1 MIFGNSSPSAERTIQ
16 TADGPTTV
24 KFWPLSLG
32 MIARSS
38 GMMKPIFQA
47 IGLLTASASTDIGR
61 EIVHVDGKEQG
72 TQQRTTLQAI
82 TPELASKRAEQREK
96 AISMLTD
103 AFLTEAGLRTLASL
117 VMDSAREAFP
127 TRGKSPNEV
136 AAFTSE
142 VSLESMIELMQGVA
156 AANSKIF
163 APFLDRLKGL
173 GAIFSQVAQR
183 MASDLEPEQPAAQP
197 SGPQLVKTEETSG

>member
-1 MIFGNSSPSAERTIQ
+1 MIFGNLSHSAERTIQ
-16 TADGPTTV
+16 TAEGARTV

-38 GMMKPIFQA
+38 GMLKPIFQA
-47 IGLLTASASTDIGR
+47 IGLFTASSGTDIGR
-61 EIVHVDGKEQG
+61 EIVHVDGKEHG

-82 TPELASKRAEQREK
+82 TPDLAAKRAEQREK

-103 AFLTEAGLRTLASL
+103 AFLTEAGLRTMAAL
-117 VMDSAREAFP
+117 VMDSAREEFP

-136 AAFTSE
+136 AAFASE
-142 VSLESMIELMQGVA
+142 VSLESMVELIQGVA
-156 AANSKIF
+156 EANKKIF

-183 MASDLEPEQPAAQP
+183 MASDLAPEQPAEQP
-197 SGPQLVKTEETSG
+197 SGPQLEKTEETSG